1 MELKIIKKDDE
12 VIVGFNKT
20 FLTINIADKEKN
32 EEWKTSRINEFLI
45 DLSANVE
52 AEDKIN
58 VSSNDEETN
67 EVYKHIVELF
77 KIFAEEFNRG
87 H

>member
-1 MELKIIKKDDE
+1 MELKIIKKEDE

-20 FLTINIADKEKN
+20 FLTINIVDKEKN

-52 AEDKIN
+52 SDDEII
-58 VSSNDEETN
+58 VSFDNEETN
-67 EVYKHIVELF
+67 EVYKHIVDLF
-77 KIFAEEFNRG
+77 NIFAEEFNRG
-87 H
+87 